1 MMSTL
6 YNPEADIHE
15 TLARSFASLVQCYM
29 ELLKDPDQIEQSRE
43 AGKTL
48 RYFARCLYDTP
59 YEFGE
64 LQDLDDD
71 EEI

>member
-1 MMSTL
+1 MMSSL

-43 AGKTL
+43 AGKT
-48 RYFARCLYDTP
+48 
-59 YEFGE
+59 
-64 LQDLDDD
+64 
-71 EEI
+71 